1 MFLGYSLSK
10 LTLTHIRL
18 VPLVVV
24 RPVESVLAL
33 VTVDALGMV
42 LAIFTLST
50 ALKVSMDV
58 QRQPL
63 LVYRLV
69 VHTLLCVAETVAS

>member
-1 MFLGYSLSK
+1 MFLGYSLRK

-24 RPVESVLAL
+24 WPVESVLAL

-69 VHTLLCVAETVAS
+69 VHTLLCVSETVAS